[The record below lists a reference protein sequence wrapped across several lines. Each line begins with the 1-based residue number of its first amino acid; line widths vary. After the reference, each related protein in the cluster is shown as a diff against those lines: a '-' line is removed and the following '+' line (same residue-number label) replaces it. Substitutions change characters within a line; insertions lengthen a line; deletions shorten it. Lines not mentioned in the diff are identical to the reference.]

1 MQTNQPRYLVTIR
14 TCSAPSSN
22 GGKYR
27 RPVVVR
33 VVDTTSGP
41 SDWYWHRTGIVQ
53 QWHNVDSRYDGPR
66 SAYGQ
71 ARLQAAELAA
81 ELNRSILPMPERVER
96 QPVAA

>member
-1 MQTNQPRYLVTIR
+1 MTSTTNRYLVTIR
-14 TCSAPSSN
+14 TCQAPSTN

-41 SDWYWHRTGIVQ
+41 SDWYWHRTGIVS
-53 QWHNVDSRYDGPR
+53 QWHNVDSRYSGPR

-71 ARLQAAELAA
+71 ARREAEQLAS

-96 QPVAA
+96 QPIAA